1 MSKRRAFFLAL
12 LTVVIAWGSLAAVLA
27 SGTEP
32 VLGLDLQGG
41 FSVTLTSPEGTDR
54 EVLDKAVEIMRR
66 RIEALGSVQEPEI
79 SVSGDRNVLVQ
90 LPGVTDRT
98 RALNAVGS
106 TGQLSFRQVLEIGSA
121 PGVSP
126 IFDNAALAQS
136 IDDVTATD
144 DGATI
149 TADPES
155 DESTTTTT
163 STTVPIVVPAGVDP
177 GTGITIEDDPL
188 QEAWLVEDTTGFVYH
203 IGPALVLGADITGA
217 SAGFSGGATQAG
229 GTQGYIVDPDFT
241 SEGSTKFE
249 DASKAL
255 AAFPVG
261 SPQRAFA
268 IVLDGNV
275 VSAPQVAAGITPE
288 EGLDAGS
295 VIITVGSGE
304 DQAAEA
310 EDLATVL
317 RYGALPVTFERL
329 REESVSATLGDD
341 SLRAGLVAGLGG
353 LILVAIAMVVYYRA
367 LGLVTVVGLSVFGSI
382 LVVLFALLGEF
393 QGLTL
398 TLAGVA
404 GIIVSIGITS
414 DSYIVY
420 FERIKEEVRKGRT
433 LRSAVDH
440 AFGRAFRTI
449 LTADTVSFSGAVLL
463 WLIAIGPVRGF
474 AIALGLATVTDVVVA
489 YFYTRPAT
497 AFLVRTRLGEGG
509 TFSVRGAVGHHGTEL
524 ADAETE
530 AEAEAMA

>member
-1 MSKRRAFFLAL
+1 MSKRRAFLLAL
-12 LTVVIAWGSLAAVLA
+12 LTVVIAWGSLAAVLTT
-27 SGTEP
+27 GTEP

-41 FSVTLTSPEGTDR
+41 FSVTLTSPEGTEAD
-54 EVLDKAVEIMRR
+54 VLDKAVEIMRR

-79 SVSGDRNVLVQ
+79 SVSGDRNILVQ

-106 TGQLSFRQVLEIGSA
+106 TGQLSFRQVLEIGSL

-126 IFDNAALAQS
+126 ILENAALSAPP
-136 IDDVTATD
+136 DDADVTATD

-149 TADPES
+149 TAES
-155 DESTTTTT
+155 GEDGEEGSTTTAPT
-163 STTVPIVVPAGVDP
+163 TTVPIVVPAGVDP
-177 GTGITIEDDPL
+177 TTGITITDDPL
-188 QEAWLVEDTTGFVYH
+188 AEAWLLEDSSGFVYH
-203 IGPALVLGADITGA
+203 VGPALVLGSDITGA
-217 SAGFSGGATQAG
+217 SSGFSGGATAQG
-229 GTQGYIVDPDFT
+229 GSQGYIVDPDFT
-241 SEGSTKFE
+241 SEGSAKFE
-249 DASKAL
+249 AATKEL
-255 AAFPVG
+255 AVFPVG

-275 VSAPQVAAGITPE
+275 VSAPQVAAGVTSD

-295 VIITVGSGE
+295 VVITVGSGE

-341 SLRAGLVAGLGG
+341 SLRAGLVAGIGG
-353 LILVAIAMVVYYRA
+353 LILVAIAMMAYYRA
-367 LGLVTVVGLSVFGSI
+367 LGLVTVVGLSVFGSV
-382 LVVLFALLGEF
+382 LVVLFSLLGEL

-404 GIIVSIGITS
+404 GLIVSIGITS

-440 AFGRAFRTI
+440 AFSRAFRTI
-449 LTADTVSFSGAVLL
+449 LTADAVSFAGAILL

-474 AIALGLATVTDVVVA
+474 AIALGLATITDVVVA

-497 AFLVRTRLGEGG
+497 AYLVRTRLGDGG
-509 TFSVRGAVGHHGTEL
+509 ALSVRGAVGHHGP
-524 ADAETE
+524 ET
-530 AEAEAMA
+530 AEAEAVA

>member
-1 MSKRRAFFLAL
+1 
-12 LTVVIAWGSLAAVLA
+12 
-27 SGTEP
+27 
-32 VLGLDLQGG
+32 
-41 FSVTLTSPEGTDR
+41 
-54 EVLDKAVEIMRR
+54 
-66 RIEALGSVQEPEI
+66 
-79 SVSGDRNVLVQ
+79 VSGDRNVLVQ

-126 IFDNAALAQS
+126 ILENAA
-136 IDDVTATD
+136 VTATD

-155 DESTTTTT
+155 DESAATTTEATT
-163 STTVPIVVPAGVDP
+163 TTTVPIVVPAGVDP
-177 GTGITIEDDPL
+177 STGITIEDDPL

-203 IGPALVLGADITGA
+203 VGPALVLGADITGA
-217 SAGFSGGATQAG
+217 SAGFSGGATQTG

-241 SEGSTKFE
+241 SEGSAKFE

-275 VSAPQVAAGITPE
+275 VSAPQVAAGVTPE

-304 DQAAEA
+304 DQATEA

-382 LVVLFALLGEF
+382 LVVIFSLLGEF

-449 LTADTVSFSGAVLL
+449 LTADTVSFTGAVLL

-509 TFSVRGAVGHHGTEL
+509 AFSIRGAVGHHGPEP
-524 ADAETE
+524 AE